1 MIRRKLKTKLA
12 KRNRIGRM
20 IDDLQPPI
28 TDKMDD
34 MLAYDLIYQS
44 NLKNQETVKVSIQ
57 LTQVLE
63 S

>member
-1 MIRRKLKTKLA
+1 MIRRKLKTKLT
-12 KRNRIGRM
+12 KRNGIGRM

-34 MLAYDLIYQS
+34 ILAYDLIYQS